1 MNANLA
7 SPTFT
12 NDVGINQGLD
22 VSMSREASIWND
34 VQAPA
39 SGNRMIPVM
48 SNVQQPATANRE
60 LGARNPPVNVENVFS
75 TSPHLR
81 AGLFNGEFSPEN
93 PPVLLPFIEDS
104 LPVENLP
111 SFPETGLSPIF
122 QTPREMVPISNN
134 AIPIE
139 RNPSRLDG
147 IESIPRNSN
156 SPLLNPTGSFDHSN
170 AAGTPINRQP
180 IASRPTDVNIV
191 KPTGSFDHSNAA
203 GTPINRQPIA
213 SRPTDVNIVN
223 PTGSFDHSN
232 AAGTPI
238 NRQPTA
244 SRPTD
249 ANVAT
254 GTSRGGS
261 PIVNGRPIS
270 GHVAPVTPVHPVAQ
284 AVDVFAQNA
293 EGNNELTKSGQ
304 IPDALVPLVNSGGLN
319 LQSFQGFAEFE
330 RNNILGQQ
338 NQQQNA
344 QFLESPV
351 IRNKPPVPTVSRNV
365 VGPTLTENPRRL
377 PSIIQTHAIVTAAP
391 QTVPIVNVG
400 VQSNIGPGPISAG
413 QLLAIDRPIQPRVSN
428 QQIGQSGA
436 TNGQIQNGGVVVH
449 PFPQGAGGL
458 APGLQFP
465 GGFMELPVE
474 VPITTPQPTLQT
486 IPPVRMAELER
497 FGTSLLQGL
506 KL

>member
-7 SPTFT
+7 SPAFT

-22 VSMSREASIWND
+22 MSMSREAATWND

-170 AAGTPINRQP
+170 AAGTPI
-180 IASRPTDVNIV
+180 D
-191 KPTGSFDHSNAA
+191 
-203 GTPINRQPIA
+203 
-213 SRPTDVNIVN
+213 
-223 PTGSFDHSN
+223 
-232 AAGTPI
+232 
-238 NRQPTA
+238 RQPTA